1 MVSVAGFYRDINHL
15 DDYKTG
21 SSFLSGLNNEVGQ
34 EKMSVAKNKLNEI
47 LAKIPSAFEK
57 YRKMHDEKN

>member
-1 MVSVAGFYRDINHL
+1 MKDINFEEINSCS
-15 DDYKTG
+15 D
-21 SSFLSGLNNEVGQ
+21 NEVGQ